1 MTLCAGHTHVLSAQR
16 VLSFVVIEFRE
27 RSNRLPAYR
36 RMAVLAGNAQV
47 SMGASGDGGPARLA
61 D

>member
-1 MTLCAGHTHVLSAQR
+1 MTLRAAHAHVLSAQR
-16 VLSFVVIEFRE
+16 VLRFVVIEFRE

-47 SMGASGDGGPARLA
+47 SVGASGDGGSARLA